1 MALRQVA
8 GDPKVR
14 IKNIEESVEK
24 AKEAVELD
32 INDGTSWREYL
43 NLNLFSGLLLN
54 PVGSLGTEP
63 TLRFSSVTVTEFR
76 C

>member
-24 AKEAVELD
+24 AKKAVELD
-32 INDGTSWREYL
+32 INDGTSWREY
-43 NLNLFSGLLLN
+43 FS
-54 PVGSLGTEP
+54 
-63 TLRFSSVTVTEFR
+63 
-76 C
+76 